1 MDAVS
6 HVLAMVAIGYLCGS
20 IPFARLFTFHT
31 GVDLFST
38 GTGNPGAANVFRRV
52 GKRVGIAVLIADGLK
67 GAAPVVITRMMG
79 SPEDILVIGG
89 AAAIAGHWYPLFNR
103 FRGGAGLATGTG
115 AAIALMPWAGLIG
128 CIVGFLVIAKWK
140 SSGHAALAGLVVILA
155 LAIPIGYEWP
165 AMAAA
170 SGFAS
175 ALAIRGFARGWKP
188 GRKD

>member
-1 MDAVS
+1 
-6 HVLAMVAIGYLCGS
+6 
-20 IPFARLFTFHT
+20 
-31 GVDLFST
+31 
-38 GTGNPGAANVFRRV
+38 
-52 GKRVGIAVLIADGLK
+52 
-67 GAAPVVITRMMG
+67 
-79 SPEDILVIGG
+79 
-89 AAAIAGHWYPLFNR
+89 
-103 FRGGAGLATGTG
+103 
-115 AAIALMPWAGLIG
+115 LIG